1 MPPSSQQFPISN
13 LQSQHIVMLFYNE
26 TGVCLFQ
33 TQQMGRNLKNL
44 GCGNKSHDRTGGLV
58 EGSVT

>member
-1 MPPSSQQFPISN
+1 MSN
-13 LQSQHIVMLFYNE
+13 
-26 TGVCLFQ
+26 TTDGKKP
-33 TQQMGRNLKNL
+33 KNL